1 VSFFCAEPRDCRPRR
16 SRGRKQIFSSYF
28 EILPRVSD
36 ITKIELIVIESGSQC
51 GKDFFHIKLLI

>member
-1 VSFFCAEPRDCRPRR
+1 VSFFVLSPEIEDRDEVEVV
-16 SRGRKQIFSSYF
+16 KQIFSSYF